1 MKLALLLPTNDPNT
15 FNNLFM
21 SSVEQLKF
29 IANKL
34 IFCINFQPP
43 FIKEDVQNIINKLK
57 NMGFEVRH
65 TFNEYKIE
73 RKGLIPFNKIR
84 YDCATLCPEADLFAL
99 CDDDFNFLKD
109 SDLMLNEII
118 EKFESDKS
126 LGVIQCTTLPRIF
139 PFGYFKKEA
148 KYHNY
153 YTDSGFFFRNIHNE
167 DKDVL
172 VYPSD
177 ALECLGA
184 CEEFIIGLTLAEHGY
199 MTMLRSR
206 SAIMHCRE
214 YVDNGESPYGWGGEE
229 IVNGNKGVLTYV
241 KSRFREVL
249 K

>member
-1 MKLALLLPTNDPNT
+1 MKLALLLPTNDPET
-15 FNNLFM
+15 FNNFFM
-21 SSVEQLKF
+21 SSVDQLKF
-29 IANKL
+29 ISDKL

-43 FIKEDVQNIINKLK
+43 FMNEDVQNIVDKLQ
-57 NMGFEVRH
+57 NMGFEVRY
-65 TFNEYKIE
+65 TFNEYNIE

-84 YDCATLCPEADLFAL
+84 YDCARLCPEADLYAL

-109 SDLMLNEII
+109 SDLMINEII
-118 EKFESDKS
+118 EKFENDKS
-126 LGVIQCTTLPRIF
+126 LGVIQCTSLPRIF

-167 DKDVL
+167 DKDIL

-184 CEEFIIGLTLAEHGY
+184 CEEFIIGLTLAERGY
-199 MTMLRSR
+199 TTMLRSR

-229 IVNGNKGVLTYV
+229 VLYGKNGVLTYV

>member
-15 FNNLFM
+15 FKKIFIK
-21 SSVEQLKF
+21 SIGYLKP
-29 IANKL
+29 IADKL
-34 IFCINFQPP
+34 IFCLNFQAP
-43 FIKEDVQNIINKLK
+43 FTKRAIQKHVTELRKT
-57 NMGFEVRH
+57 GFEVRYA
-65 TFNEYKIE
+65 FNEYNIE

-84 YDCATLCPEADLFAL
+84 YDCARLCPEADLYAL

-109 SDLMLNEII
+109 SDLMINEII
-118 EKFESDKS
+118 EKFEKDKT
-126 LGVIQCTTLPRIF
+126 LGVIQCTSLPRIF

-167 DKDVL
+167 DKDIL

-184 CEEFIIGLTLAEHGY
+184 CEEFIIGLTLAERGY
-199 MTMLRSR
+199 TTMLRSR

-229 IVNGNKGVLTYV
+229 VLYGKKGVLTYV

>member
-15 FNNLFM
+15 FKNTFIK
-21 SSVEQLKF
+21 SVRHLKS
-29 IANKL
+29 IADKL
-34 IFCINFQPP
+34 VFCLNFQNP
-43 FIKEDVQNIINKLK
+43 FNKWSIHKYVAKLRK
-57 NMGFEVRH
+57 MGFEVRY
-65 TFNEYKIE
+65 TFNEYNIE

-84 YDCATLCPEADLFAL
+84 YDCARLCPEADLFAL
-99 CDDDFNFLKD
+99 CDDDFDFLKD
-109 SDLMLNEII
+109 SDLMINEII
-118 EKFESDKS
+118 EKFENDKT
-126 LGVIQCTTLPRIF
+126 LGVVQCTSLPKIF

-167 DKDVL
+167 DKDIL